1 MEELPRTTIRKKPRP
16 KQSPKAARPK
26 KQPVLVEATEPELE
40 PEPAAHDG
48 LAGLP
53 GLGGLGGE
61 DFTDVM
67 EDMMVADFAPTAGD
81 LQLPQF
87 SPECA
92 PRSNKWTAEEDALL
106 KREAGRLSHVWG
118 KWGIIAQNFPGRS
131 GKQCRERWHNCVGT
145 HISSLP
151 WTAKED
157 LTIQM
162 AVRAHGHKWTLI
174 ASKLEGRTDNSVKN
188 RYHTL
193 ITTAVAKMHDRGVAD
208 GSSSWSD
215 EAFLREITRR
225 NAAAEKTSNPARYDV
240 VHKRR
245 PTKAAKPDP
254 EPEAPLEAVAE
265 PVSEPVADTEL
276 VEEPVA
282 SLRMIEQLANHANDP
297 NLHLLAIE
305 EYCEGTDGSWINS
318 SVLVVGKPGLSF
330 AFAPRGKTARPPPP
344 QADVIASPVLSATK
358 TTTAE
363 RWAWIMHKEGDQM
376 RMKPGDV
383 MPEWKEPQT
392 KGMTAMKQKMPEY
405 YKQKK
410 LRYTEVSNPL
420 LEAELLAKTVFA

>member
-1 MEELPRTTIRKKPRP
+1 MKD
-16 KQSPKAARPK
+16 ARPK
-26 KQPVLVEATEPELE
+26 KQPVLVEATEPEPE
-40 PEPAAHDG
+40 PEPDPAAQDG
-48 LAGLP
+48 LSGLP
-53 GLGGLGGE
+53 GLGGE

-87 SPECA
+87 APECA
-92 PRSNKWTAEEDALL
+92 PRFNKWTAEEDALL
-106 KREAGRLSHVWG
+106 KKEAERLSHVWG

-151 WTAKED
+151 WSSKED

-162 AVRAHGHKWTLI
+162 GVRAHGHKWTLI
-174 ASKLEGRTDNSVKN
+174 ASQLEGRTDNSVKN

-193 ITTAVAKMHDRGVAD
+193 ITTAVAKMHNKGVAD
-208 GSSSWSD
+208 GSSEWSD

-225 NAAAEKTSNPARYDV
+225 NAAAEKTSNPARYDA

-245 PTKAAKPDP
+245 PTKAANPDP
-254 EPEAPLEAVAE
+254 EPEAPLEAVEEPVAE
-265 PVSEPVADTEL
+265 PVAEPEAEPEL

-282 SLRMIEQLANHANDP
+282 SLKMIEQLANHANDP

-305 EYCEGTDGSWINS
+305 DYSEGADGSWINS

-344 QADVIASPVLSATK
+344 QADVIASPVSSPTK
-358 TTTAE
+358 TATAE
-363 RWAWIMHKEGDQM
+363 RWAWITQKESDQM
-376 RMKPGDV
+376 RTKLGDLI
-383 MPEWKEPQT
+383 PEWKEPQT
-392 KGMTAMKQKMPEY
+392 KEKAAMKGKEMPQY
-405 YKQKK
+405 YKQQKK
-410 LRYTEVSNPL
+410 LRYNEVSNPL
-420 LEAELLAKTVFA
+420 LEAELLAKTVFV